1 MNKKFERMEFTDIA
15 LHAVEVLA
23 LLRLGMLSSR
33 KEANEENAPLLPT
46 DGDDV
51 PFNLPLSVTSK
62 AGIAVV
68 CLTLLLRVFTESFNF
83 NAVFSCAA
91 WTLPAVL
98 VSQFWNSFAAIKDNF
113 RMRSLLLAFL
123 LFAGASSASSALTLV
138 STMYPSDESKAHSHL
153 NLWILRSTLFLQIAT
168 LSLTCYQISCINDH
182 ILYQEEET
190 ILRSGVNLPAPEP
203 KAITFRNLFSIV
215 FFTWV
220 NPLIRRGNRSP
231 IVMRDLPELNDMDHS
246 EVVLKRFESIRG
258 KYKYLAT
265 AMFAAESRAILLQVL
280 FGFLAN
286 CFYQSGPLFLYKIT
300 GFIEHQGDT
309 PLWVGF
315 LYAFAF
321 GMCSFLGKLSSN
333 HAWHVSRN
341 LSIRM
346 RAVLVNEIYAKSLKR
361 IPVEASAVKK
371 SDEGGAAS
379 GGASLGKIVTLMS
392 TDTDTIRDGVPEL
405 YDIFLMPFQIG
416 ICVFGLL
423 LIAGWSALVGVA
435 VMVASL
441 PVTYWNSKWNIRIYG
456 KLVAAQDART
466 GVVNE
471 VLQGIRIIKYF
482 AREKMFIERINQARE
497 RELQTLVNLFLVDAI
512 NTVLFLGTPLL
523 VSFVT
528 LTTLTRFAGV
538 RLDAQ
543 TAFTCIALFGQLRYP
558 LAAMPDMISNLF
570 KLKVAF
576 ARIENFLDQP
586 ELDLYEQSDA
596 SMTASTSTT
605 EEIGFRSSSFNWH
618 ASNTSIGVVANMS
631 KEESSTSSF
640 TLQNLDVTFPIGE
653 LTVICGA
660 TGSGKSSLL
669 QALLGEMKRIS
680 GDLHR
685 PNGAV
690 SYVSQTAWIQ
700 NASIRENVTFG
711 EPFDLARY
719 NKVVKA
725 CALVKDLAAL
735 ESGDLTEIG
744 EKGINLSGGQKQ
756 RISLARALYS
766 SARYILLDD
775 PLSAVDA
782 PTARHLFSHAVC
794 GPLMKGRTV
803 LLVTHAT
810 SLVLSEQS
818 TARYLVVMAS
828 GSVAAAGP
836 VDVLLSDPAVSEM
849 IGLSNQNETP
859 VLSGTPRIVSVEDS
873 LEDTDEDNLLHD
885 YSNGATVANAR
896 KIVSEE
902 HKAIGSMKVQYYK
915 LYLLQAGGVLFVR
928 FYNDYWI
935 KIWADAYKP
944 VGGPATGYVD
954 SFMVLQQVARRD
966 AGIAPVSLPNFAE
979 HGNLTES
986 APVDVDYYVTVY
998 GLIGLSW
1005 IVIVLTAFFVRSLG
1019 SYIASKRFHGRLIHR
1034 VVHAPMRF
1042 FDTTPVGRILNRTT
1056 KDISEIGNNLMKVLK
1071 SLTGAVMDALTV
1083 LIVVFTIT
1091 PIFVFSLVPIVFVY
1105 ISVAS
1110 RFLACQREMK
1120 RLDSI
1125 TASPIYSMFSET
1137 LTGAS
1142 TIRAYGADSRFKK
1155 ENMKRVDTNHR
1166 AFIYMYATN
1175 RWFSSRIALIGGVV
1189 VLAGALGTMAMKD
1202 VIGAGLAGLS
1212 LSWTI
1217 SFSDYLVWIVRV
1229 YSGTEMRMNA
1239 VERVSEYS
1247 EIEQERAFILE
1258 ENRAPPNWPSKGSVQ
1273 VSNLEMRYAPDLPP
1287 VLRNISFSVKGGE
1300 KVGIV
1305 GRTGAG
1311 KSSLSLSLFR
1321 IVEAAQGTICIDGID
1336 ISTLGL
1342 FDLRSRMTMIP
1353 QDPVLFAGTIR
1364 SNLDPFNLYD
1374 DAAVWSCLKDVRFFE
1389 SMQSKGLSPR
1399 SSIESLG
1406 SIDVGDTARERGLDT
1421 AISEGGGNFSQGQRQ
1436 LLCLAR
1442 AMLKSSTVT
1451 VFDEATASV
1460 DNETDA
1466 NIQRIIRG
1474 PSFANTTVLSIAH
1487 RLRTVIDYDKILVLD
1502 HGRVVQFG
1510 TPSELIQSDGI
1521 FRSMC
1526 IETGDIEALLEA
1538 AALSSDLTTQCSQ

>member
-1 MNKKFERMEFTDIA
+1 MEFTDIA

-23 LLRLGMLSSR
+23 LLRLGVLSSR
-33 KEANEENAPLLPT
+33 KESNEEHAPLLPT
-46 DGDDV
+46 DGDEV
-51 PFNLPLSVTSK
+51 PFNIPLSVASK
-62 AGIAVV
+62 AGIAAV
-68 CLTLLLRVFTESFNF
+68 CLTLLLGVFTESFNF

-91 WTLPAVL
+91 WTLSAVL
-98 VSQFWNSFAAIKDNF
+98 VSQFSNSFAAIKDAF

-138 STMYPSDESKAHSHL
+138 STMYPSDESKAHPHL

-190 ILRSGVNLPAPEP
+190 ILRSGANLPAPEP
-203 KAITFRNLFSIV
+203 KAVTFRNLFSIV

-246 EVVLKRFESIRG
+246 EVVVKRFESIRG
-258 KYKYLAT
+258 KYKHLAT
-265 AMFAAESRAILLQVL
+265 AMFAVEWWAMISQIL
-280 FGFLAN
+280 FGLLAN
-286 CFYQSGPLFLYKIT
+286 CFYQSGPFLLYKIT
-300 GFIEHQGDT
+300 GFIDHQGDT

-321 GMCSFLGKLSSN
+321 GMCSCLGKLSSN
-333 HAWHVSRN
+333 HVYHISRKS
-341 LSIRM
+341 SIRM
-346 RAVLVNEIYAKSLKR
+346 RAVLVNEIYSKSLRR
-361 IPVEASAVKK
+361 IPAEASAVKAGEEAG
-371 SDEGGAAS
+371 SGS

-392 TDTDTIRDGVPEL
+392 TDTDTIREGVPEL
-405 YDIFLMPFQIG
+405 YDLVLMPVQIG
-416 ICVFGLL
+416 VCIFGLL
-423 LIAGWSALVGVA
+423 MVAGWSALVGVA

-456 KLVAAQDART
+456 KLIAAQDART

-482 AREKMFIERINQARE
+482 AWEKMFIERINEARE
-497 RELQTLVNLFLVDAI
+497 RELRTLVNLFIVDAI

-528 LTTLTRFAGV
+528 LTSLTRFAGV

-558 LAAMPDMISNLF
+558 LAALPDMISNVF
-570 KLKVAF
+570 KLQVAF
-576 ARIENFLDQP
+576 TRIEAFLDQP
-586 ELDLYEQSDA
+586 ELDLYEQNCGDANASSSDV
-596 SMTASTSTT
+596 
-605 EEIGFRSSSFNWH
+605 EQVGFCSSSFNWH
-618 ASNTSIGVVANMS
+618 ASNSSIDDSGNTL
-631 KEESSTSSF
+631 KEENSTSSF
-640 TLQNLDVTFPIGE
+640 TLQNMNVTFPIGS
-653 LTVICGA
+653 LSVICGA

-680 GDLHR
+680 GDLYR

-690 SYVSQTAWIQ
+690 SYVAQTAWIQ
-700 NASIRENVTFG
+700 NASVRENITFG

-725 CALVKDLAAL
+725 CALEKDLAVL

-766 SARYILLDD
+766 SALFVLLDD

-782 PTARHLFSHAVC
+782 PTARHLYSHAVC

-818 TARYLVVMAS
+818 TAQYLVVMAS

-836 VDVLLSDPAVSEM
+836 VLDLLLDPSVTEK
-849 IGLSNQNETP
+849 IGISNQNETP
-859 VLSGTPRIVSVEDS
+859 TSTPRIVSMEDS
-873 LEDTDEDNLLHD
+873 CEETEEDNLLHD
-885 YSNGATVANAR
+885 YSNGATIANAR

-915 LYLLQAGGVLFVR
+915 LYFLQAGGVLFVVSFIGLNVLDRAVR

-944 VGGPATGYVD
+944 VAGPSAEYVD
-954 SFMVLQQVARRD
+954 SFVLLQQLSKRD
-966 AGIAPVSLPNFAE
+966 AGIAAIISPFAWTN
-979 HGNLTES
+979 GNSTTPM
-986 APVDVDYYVTVY
+986 PVDVDYYVKVY
-998 GLIGLSW
+998 GLIGIGWLA
-1005 IVIVLTAFFVRSLG
+1005 IVLAAFFVSSLG

-1042 FDTTPVGRILNRTT
+1042 FDTTPIGRILNRTT
-1056 KDISEIGNNLMKVLK
+1056 KDISEIDNNIMKVLK
-1071 SLTGAVMDALTV
+1071 SLNGAVMDALTV

-1091 PIFVFSLVPIVFVY
+1091 PIFVFSLVPIIFVY

-1110 RFLACQREMK
+1110 RFLACQREIK

-1137 LTGAS
+1137 LAGAS
-1142 TIRAYGADSRFKK
+1142 TIRAYGADTRFKK
-1155 ENMKRVDTNHR
+1155 ESMKRVDTNHR
-1166 AFIYMYATN
+1166 AFVYMYATN
-1175 RWFSSRIALIGGVV
+1175 RWFSSRIALIGGMV

-1217 SFSDYLVWIVRV
+1217 SFSDYLTVIVRK
-1229 YSGTEMRMNA
+1229 YSGIEMRMNA
-1239 VERVSEYS
+1239 VERVNEYS
-1247 EIEQERAFILE
+1247 EIEQERAFVIE
-1258 ENRAPPNWPSKGSVQ
+1258 ENRAPSNWPSKGSIQ

-1287 VLRNISFSVKGGE
+1287 VLHNISFSVKGGE

-1321 IVEAAQGTICIDGID
+1321 IVEATQGTICIDGVD
-1336 ISTLGL
+1336 IATLGL

-1389 SMQSKGLSPR
+1389 SMQSNGLSPR
-1399 SSIESLG
+1399 SSVETFG
-1406 SIDVGDTARERGLDT
+1406 SIDVGDNGRERGLDT
-1421 AISEGGGNFSQGQRQ
+1421 AVSEGGGNFSQGQRQ

-1538 AALSSDLTTQCSQ
+1538 A

>member
-1 MNKKFERMEFTDIA
+1 M
-15 LHAVEVLA
+15 V
-23 LLRLGMLSSR
+23 
-33 KEANEENAPLLPT
+33 
-46 DGDDV
+46 
-51 PFNLPLSVTSK
+51 
-62 AGIAVV
+62 
-68 CLTLLLRVFTESFNF
+68 
-83 NAVFSCAA
+83 
-91 WTLPAVL
+91 
-98 VSQFWNSFAAIKDNF
+98 
-113 RMRSLLLAFL
+113 
-123 LFAGASSASSALTLV
+123 
-138 STMYPSDESKAHSHL
+138 
-153 NLWILRSTLFLQIAT
+153 
-168 LSLTCYQISCINDH
+168 
-182 ILYQEEET
+182 
-190 ILRSGVNLPAPEP
+190 
-203 KAITFRNLFSIV
+203 TFRNFFSIV

-246 EVVLKRFESIRG
+246 EVVVKRFESIRG
-258 KYKYLAT
+258 KYKHLAT
-265 AMFAAESRAILLQVL
+265 AMFASESRALLLQAL
-280 FGFLAN
+280 LGFLAN

-300 GFIEHQGDT
+300 GFIEDQGDA
-309 PLWVGF
+309 PLWIGF

-321 GMCSFLGKLSSN
+321 GMCSFLGKLSGN

-346 RAVLVNEIYAKSLKR
+346 RAVLVNAIYAKSLKR
-361 IPVEASAVKK
+361 IPVEASAVKAGE
-371 SDEGGAAS
+371 EGEGAS
-379 GGASLGKIVTLMS
+379 SGASLGKIVTLMS

-416 ICVFGLL
+416 ISVFGLL
-423 LIAGWSALVGVA
+423 MIAGWSALVGVA

-441 PVTYWNSKWNIRIYG
+441 PVTYWNSKWNIRVYD
-456 KLVAAQDART
+456 KLIAAQDART

-482 AREKMFIERINQARE
+482 AWEKMFIKRINEARE

-543 TAFTCIALFGQLRYP
+543 TAFTCIALFAQLRYP
-558 LAAMPDMISNLF
+558 LAALPDMISNLF

-576 ARIENFLDQP
+576 ARIESFLDQP
-586 ELDLYEQSDA
+586 ELDTYERSNA
-596 SMTASTSTT
+596 SNSTA
-605 EEIGFRSSSFNWH
+605 EQAGFRGSSFNWH
-618 ASNTSIGVVANMS
+618 ASTNASVHAGTNIS
-631 KEESSTSSF
+631 KEEISTTSF
-640 TLQNLDVTFPIGE
+640 TLHNLDVRFPIGV

-680 GDLHR
+680 GDWYR

-690 SYVSQTAWIQ
+690 SYVAQTAWIQ
-700 NASIRENVTFG
+700 NASIRENITFG

-725 CALVKDLAAL
+725 CALVKDLAVL

-766 SARYILLDD
+766 SALFVLLDD

-794 GPLMKGRTV
+794 GPLMKNRTV
-803 LLVTHAT
+803 LLVTHST

-818 TARYLVVMAS
+818 TAQYLVVMSS
-828 GSVAAAGP
+828 GSVVAAGR
-836 VDVLLSDPAVSEM
+836 VHELLLDASVTDK
-849 IGLSNQNETP
+849 IGLSNQNDTP
-859 VLSGTPRIVSVEDS
+859 TSTPRIASVEDS
-873 LEDTDEDNLLHD
+873 YEETEEDNILHD
-885 YSNGATVANAR
+885 YSNGATIANAL

-915 LYLLQAGGVLFVR
+915 LYLLQAGGVLFVASFLGLNVLDRAVR

-935 KIWADAYKP
+935 KVWADAYKP
-944 VGGPATGYVD
+944 AVGYLTGYMD
-954 SFMVLQQVARRD
+954 PFLVLQQVSKRD
-966 AGIAPVSLPNFAE
+966 AGIAVISTLHAWE
-979 HGNLTES
+979 HGNSTEPV
-986 APVDVDYYVTVY
+986 PVDVDYYVRVY
-998 GLIGLSW
+998 GLIGMAWLT
-1005 IVIVLTAFFVRSLG
+1005 IVLAGFFVSSLG
-1019 SYIASKRFHGRLIHR
+1019 SYIASKRFHTRLIHR
-1034 VVHAPMRF
+1034 VLHAPMRF
-1042 FDTTPVGRILNRTT
+1042 FDTTPIGRILNRTT
-1056 KDISEIGNNLMKVLK
+1056 KDISEIDNNIMKVLK
-1071 SLTGAVMDALTV
+1071 SLNGAVMDAVTV

-1091 PIFVFSLVPIVFVY
+1091 PIFLFSLVPIVFVY
-1105 ISVAS
+1105 VSVAS
-1110 RFLACQREMK
+1110 RFLACQREIR

-1125 TASPIYSMFSET
+1125 TTSPIYSMFSET
-1137 LTGAS
+1137 LAGAS
-1142 TIRAYGADSRFKK
+1142 TIRAYGVHTRFKK
-1155 ENMKRVDTNHR
+1155 ESMKRVDINHR
-1166 AFIYMYATN
+1166 AFVYMYASN
-1175 RWFSSRIALIGGVV
+1175 RWFSSRIALIGGMV

-1217 SFSDYLVWIVRV
+1217 SFSDDLTVIVRK
-1229 YSGTEMRMNA
+1229 YSGIEMRMNA
-1239 VERVSEYS
+1239 VERVNEYS
-1247 EIEQERAFILE
+1247 EIEQERAFIIE
-1258 ENRAPPNWPSKGSVQ
+1258 ENRAPPNWPSKGSIQ

-1287 VLRNISFSVKGGE
+1287 VLHNISFSVAGGE

-1321 IVEAAQGTICIDGID
+1321 IVEATQGTICIDGLD
-1336 ISTLGL
+1336 IATLGL

-1389 SMQSKGLSPR
+1389 SMQSKGLPP
-1399 SSIESLG
+1399 SSSVETIGASDAGE
-1406 SIDVGDTARERGLDT
+1406 DDARDRGLDT
-1421 AISEGGGNFSQGQRQ
+1421 AVSEGGGNFSQGQRQ

-1502 HGRVVQFG
+1502 HGRVAQFG
-1510 TPSELIQSDGI
+1510 TPSELMQTNGI

-1526 IETGDIEALLEA
+1526 IESGDVEALEEV
-1538 AALSSDLTTQCSQ
+1538 SSGTK

>member
-1 MNKKFERMEFTDIA
+1 MEFTDVA

-23 LLRLGMLSSR
+23 LLRLSMLSSR
-33 KEANEENAPLLPT
+33 NEMNEEHAPLLPT
-46 DGDDV
+46 DGDDI
-51 PFNLPLSVTSK
+51 PFNLPLSFASK
-62 AGIAVV
+62 AGIAAV
-68 CLTLLLRVFTESFNF
+68 CLTLLLDIFATSFSIS
-83 NAVFSCAA
+83 AVFSCATWLISA
-91 WTLPAVL
+91 ILI
-98 VSQFWNSFAAIKDNF
+98 SQSWNSFAAVKDAF
-113 RMRSLLLAFL
+113 RIRSHLLALLLFV
-123 LFAGASSASSALTLV
+123 GASSVSSALKVV
-138 STMYPSDESKAHSHL
+138 SAVLYPSDESKAYPQL
-153 NLWILRSTLFLQIAT
+153 NLWILRSSLFLQIAS
-168 LSLTCYQISCINDH
+168 LSMTCYQISCINDH
-182 ILYQEEET
+182 ILYHEEEA
-190 ILRSGVNLPAPEP
+190 ILRSGANLPAPEP
-203 KAITFRNLFSIV
+203 KAVTFRHLFSIV

-246 EVVLKRFESIRG
+246 EVVVKRFESIRG

-265 AMFAAESRAILLQVL
+265 AMFAAESWAMISQIL
-280 FGFLAN
+280 FGLLSN
-286 CFYQSGPLFLYKIT
+286 CFYQSGPFLLYKIT
-300 GFIEHQGDT
+300 GFIDHQGDT

-321 GMCSFLGKLSSN
+321 GMCSCLGKLSSN
-333 HAWHVSRN
+333 HVYHISRKS
-341 LSIRM
+341 SIRM
-346 RAVLVNEIYAKSLKR
+346 RAVLVNEIYSKSLRR
-361 IPVEASAVKK
+361 IPAESAVKAGEEVG
-371 SDEGGAAS
+371 SES

-392 TDTDTIRDGVPEL
+392 TDTDTIREGVPEL
-405 YDIFLMPFQIG
+405 YDLVLMPVQIG
-416 ICVFGLL
+416 ICIFGLL
-423 LIAGWSALVGVA
+423 MVAGWSALVGVA

-441 PVTYWNSKWNIRIYG
+441 PVTYWNSKWNIRVYG
-456 KLVAAQDART
+456 KLIAAQDART

-482 AREKMFIERINQARE
+482 AWEKMFIERINEARE
-497 RELQTLVNLFLVDAI
+497 RELRTLVNLFIVDAI

-528 LTTLTRFAGV
+528 LASLTRFAGV

-558 LAAMPDMISNLF
+558 LAALPDMISNVF
-570 KLKVAF
+570 KLQVAF
-576 ARIENFLDQP
+576 TRIEAFLDQP
-586 ELDLYEQSDA
+586 ELDLYEQGANASSSDV
-596 SMTASTSTT
+596 
-605 EEIGFRSSSFNWH
+605 EQVGFRSSSFNWH
-618 ASNTSIGVVANMS
+618 ASNSSIDDSGNIL
-631 KEESSTSSF
+631 KEENSTSSF
-640 TLQNLDVTFPIGE
+640 TLQNMNVKFPVGS
-653 LTVICGA
+653 LSVICGA

-680 GDLHR
+680 GDLYR
-685 PNGAV
+685 ANGAV
-690 SYVSQTAWIQ
+690 SYVAQTAWIQ
-700 NASIRENVTFG
+700 NASVRENITFG

-725 CALVKDLAAL
+725 CALVKDLAVL

-766 SARYILLDD
+766 SALFVLLDD

-818 TARYLVVMAS
+818 TAQYLVVMAS

-836 VDVLLSDPAVSEM
+836 VLELLLDPSVTEK
-849 IGLSNQNETP
+849 IGISNQNDTP
-859 VLSGTPRIVSVEDS
+859 TSTPRIASVEDS
-873 LEDTDEDNLLHD
+873 CEETEEDNLLHD
-885 YSNGATVANAR
+885 YSNGATIANAR

-915 LYLLQAGGVLFVR
+915 LYFLQAGGLLFVVSFIGLNVLDRAVR

-944 VGGPATGYVD
+944 VVGSLTGYVD
-954 SFMVLQQVARRD
+954 SFVLLQQLSKRD
-966 AGIAPVSLPNFAE
+966 AGIAALITPSAWAN
-979 HGNLTES
+979 GNSTKPT
-986 APVDVDYYVTVY
+986 PVDVDYYVKVY
-998 GLIGLSW
+998 GLIGIGWLA
-1005 IVIVLTAFFVRSLG
+1005 IVLAAFFVSSLG

-1042 FDTTPVGRILNRTT
+1042 FDTTPIGRILNRTT
-1056 KDISEIGNNLMKVLK
+1056 KDISEIDNNIMKVIK

-1091 PIFVFSLVPIVFVY
+1091 PIFVFSLVPIIFVY

-1110 RFLACQREMK
+1110 RFLACQREIK

-1137 LTGAS
+1137 LAGAS
-1142 TIRAYGADSRFKK
+1142 TIRAYGADPRFKK
-1155 ENMKRVDTNHR
+1155 ESMKRVDTNHR

-1175 RWFSSRIALIGGVV
+1175 RWFSSRIALIGGMV

-1217 SFSDYLVWIVRV
+1217 SFSDYLTVIVRK
-1229 YSGTEMRMNA
+1229 YSGIEMLNASMNTQKLTKR
-1239 VERVSEYS
+1239 EL
-1247 EIEQERAFILE
+1247 FIIE
-1258 ENRAPPNWPSKGSVQ
+1258 ENRAPPNWPSKGSIQ

-1287 VLRNISFSVKGGE
+1287 VLNNISFSVKGGE

-1321 IVEAAQGTICIDGID
+1321 IVEATQGTICIDGID
-1336 ISTLGL
+1336 IATLGL

-1374 DAAVWSCLKDVRFFE
+1374 DAAVWSCLKDVKFFE
-1389 SMQSKGLSPR
+1389 R
-1399 SSIESLG
+1399 
-1406 SIDVGDTARERGLDT
+1406 LDT
-1421 AISEGGGNFSQGQRQ
+1421 AVSEGGGNFSQGQRQ

-1466 NIQRIIRG
+1466 NIQRIVRG

-1502 HGRVVQFG
+1502 QGRVAQFG

-1526 IETGDIEALLEA
+1526 IETGDVEALLEA
-1538 AALSSDLTTQCSQ
+1538 ATLSSGAKCGL

>member
-1 MNKKFERMEFTDIA
+1 M
-15 LHAVEVLA
+15 
-23 LLRLGMLSSR
+23 
-33 KEANEENAPLLPT
+33 
-46 DGDDV
+46 
-51 PFNLPLSVTSK
+51 
-62 AGIAVV
+62 
-68 CLTLLLRVFTESFNF
+68 
-83 NAVFSCAA
+83 
-91 WTLPAVL
+91 
-98 VSQFWNSFAAIKDNF
+98 
-113 RMRSLLLAFL
+113 
-123 LFAGASSASSALTLV
+123 
-138 STMYPSDESKAHSHL
+138 
-153 NLWILRSTLFLQIAT
+153 
-168 LSLTCYQISCINDH
+168 TCYQISCINDH
-182 ILYQEEET
+182 ILYHEEEA
-190 ILRSGVNLPAPEP
+190 ILRSGANLPAPEP
-203 KAITFRNLFSIV
+203 KAVTFRHLFSIV

-246 EVVLKRFESIRG
+246 EVVVKRFESIRYSTNG
-258 KYKYLAT
+258 KYKHLAT
-265 AMFAAESRAILLQVL
+265 AMFATESRAILLQVL

-300 GFIEHQGDT
+300 GFIEHQGDA

-321 GMCSFLGKLSSN
+321 GMCAFLGKLSSN
-333 HAWHVSRN
+333 HAWHVARN

-361 IPVEASAVKK
+361 IPAEASAVGK
-371 SDEGGAAS
+371 SEDGGAAS

-416 ICVFGLL
+416 ICIFGLL

-441 PVTYWNSKWNIRIYG
+441 PVTYWNSKWNIRVYG

-482 AREKMFIERINQARE
+482 AWEKMFIERINHARE

-576 ARIENFLDQP
+576 GRIEKFLDQP

-596 SMTASTSTT
+596 TASNSTT
-605 EEIGFRSSSFNWH
+605 EHIGFRSSSFNWH
-618 ASNTSIGVVANMS
+618 ASSSSIDVGRNIS

-640 TLQNLDVTFPIGE
+640 TLHNLDVAFPIGE

-690 SYVSQTAWIQ
+690 SYVAQTAWIQ
-700 NASIRENVTFG
+700 NASIRENIAFG

-725 CALVKDLAAL
+725 CALVKDLTVL

-782 PTARHLFSHAVC
+782 PTARHLFLHAVC

-803 LLVTHAT
+803 LLVTHAI

-818 TARYLVVMAS
+818 TAQYLVVMAS

-836 VDVLLSDPAVSEM
+836 VNVLLLDPAVSEM
-849 IGLSNQNETP
+849 LGLSNQNDTP
-859 VLSGTPRIVSVEDS
+859 SLSGTPRIVPVEDS
-873 LEDTDEDNLLHD
+873 LEDTDEKNL
-885 YSNGATVANAR
+885 NGATVANAR

-915 LYLLQAGGVLFVR
+915 LYFLQAGGVLFVAFFIGFNVLDRAVR

-944 VGGPATGYVD
+944 VKGPATGYVD
-954 SFMVLQQVARRD
+954 SFMVLQHVARRD
-966 AGIAPVSLPNFAE
+966 AGIALVNLPFSAE
-979 HGNLTES
+979 HGNSTVS
-986 APVDVDYYVTVY
+986 APVDVDYYVKVY

-1005 IVIVLTAFFVRSLG
+1005 IVIVLTAFVVRSLG
-1019 SYIASKRFHGRLIHR
+1019 SYIASKRFHSRLIHR

-1056 KDISEIGNNLMKVLK
+1056 KDISDIDNHLMKVLK

-1142 TIRAYGADSRFKK
+1142 TIRAYGSDIRFKK

-1166 AFIYMYATN
+1166 AYIYMYATN

-1247 EIEQERAFILE
+1247 EIEQEGAFIIE
-1258 ENRAPPNWPSKGSVQ
+1258 ENRAPLNWPSKGSIK

-1287 VLRNISFSVKGGE
+1287 VLHNISFSVKGGE

-1321 IVEAAQGTICIDGID
+1321 IVEATQGAIYIDGID
-1336 ISTLGL
+1336 IATLGL

-1374 DAAVWSCLKDVRFFE
+1374 DAAVWSCLKDVKFFE

-1399 SSIESLG
+1399 SSVETLG
-1406 SIDVGDTARERGLDT
+1406 SIAIGDNSREKGLDT
-1421 AISEGGGNFSQGQRQ
+1421 AVSEGGGNFSQGQRQ

-1451 VFDEATASV
+1451 LFDEATASV

-1466 NIQRIIRG
+1466 NIQRIVRG

-1502 HGRVVQFG
+1502 HGRVAQFG
-1510 TPSELIQSDGI
+1510 TPSELIQRDGI

-1526 IETGDIEALLEA
+1526 IETGDVEALLEA
-1538 AALSSDLTTQCSQ
+1538 ATLSSGAKCVI

>member
-1 MNKKFERMEFTDIA
+1 MEFTGVA
-15 LHAVEVLA
+15 LHAVEFLA
-23 LLRLGMLSSR
+23 LLRLSMLSSR
-33 KEANEENAPLLPT
+33 KQANEERAPLLSS
-46 DGDDV
+46 DDADV
-51 PFNLPLSVTSK
+51 TLNLPLSRASK
-62 AGIAVV
+62 AGIVAVW
-68 CLTLLLRVFTESFNF
+68 LTLLLRVFANSYAVS
-83 NAVFSCAA
+83 AVFSWTV
-91 WTLPAVL
+91 WTLSAVL
-98 VSQFWNSFAAIKDNF
+98 VSRFWNAFDSNRDAF
-113 RMRSLLLAFL
+113 RIRSQLLAFL
-123 LFAGASSASSALTLV
+123 VIAGASSASSALTLV

-153 NLWILRSTLFLQIAT
+153 NLWILRSSLFLQIAT
-168 LSLTCYQISCINDH
+168 LLMTCHQISCMNDH
-182 ILYQEEET
+182 ILNQEEEA

-203 KAITFRNLFSIV
+203 KAVTFRNLFSIV

-231 IVMRDLPELNDMDHS
+231 IVMRDLPELNDTDHS
-246 EVVLKRFESIRG
+246 EVVVKRFESIRG

-265 AMFAAESRAILLQVL
+265 AMFAAESWAMISQIL
-280 FGFLAN
+280 FGLLAN
-286 CFYQSGPLFLYKIT
+286 CFYQSGPFLLYKIT

-333 HAWHVSRN
+333 HVYHISRKS
-341 LSIRM
+341 SIRM
-346 RAVLVNEIYAKSLKR
+346 RAVLVNEIYSKSLRR
-361 IPVEASAVKK
+361 IPAEASALKA
-371 SDEGGAAS
+371 GGEAGSGS

-392 TDTDTIRDGVPEL
+392 TDTDTIREGVPEL
-405 YDIFLMPFQIG
+405 YDLVLMPVQIG
-416 ICVFGLL
+416 ICIFGLL
-423 LIAGWSALVGVA
+423 MVAGWSALVGVA

-441 PVTYWNSKWNIRIYG
+441 PVTYWNSKWNIRMYG
-456 KLVAAQDART
+456 KLIAAQDART

-482 AREKMFIERINQARE
+482 AWEKMFIERINEARE
-497 RELQTLVNLFLVDAI
+497 RELRTLVNLFIVDAI

-528 LTTLTRFAGV
+528 LTSLTRFAGV

-558 LAAMPDMISNLF
+558 LAALPDMISNVF
-570 KLKVAF
+570 KLQVAF
-576 ARIENFLDQP
+576 TRIEAFLDQP
-586 ELDLYEQSDA
+586 ELDLYEQNGADANASSSDVDQV
-596 SMTASTSTT
+596 
-605 EEIGFRSSSFNWH
+605 GFRSSSFNWH
-618 ASNTSIGVVANMS
+618 ASKSSIDNNGDIL
-631 KEESSTSSF
+631 KEENSTSSF
-640 TLQNLDVTFPIGE
+640 TLQNMNVKFPIGS
-653 LTVICGA
+653 LSVICGA

-680 GDLHR
+680 GDLYR

-690 SYVSQTAWIQ
+690 SYVAQTAWIQ
-700 NASIRENVTFG
+700 NASVRENITFG

-725 CALVKDLAAL
+725 CALVKDLGVL

-766 SARYILLDD
+766 SARFVLLDD

-782 PTARHLFSHAVC
+782 PTARHLYSHAVC

-818 TARYLVVMAS
+818 TAQYLVVMAS
-828 GSVAAAGP
+828 GSAVAAGP
-836 VDVLLSDPAVSEM
+836 VLELLLDPSVTEK
-849 IGLSNQNETP
+849 IGISNQNDTP
-859 VLSGTPRIVSVEDS
+859 TSTPRIVSVEDS
-873 LEDTDEDNLLHD
+873 CEETEEDNLLHD
-885 YSNGATVANAR
+885 YSNGATIANAR

-915 LYLLQAGGVLFVR
+915 LYFLQAGGVLFVVSFVGLNVLDRAVR

-944 VGGPATGYVD
+944 VVGSSAGYVD
-954 SFMVLQQVARRD
+954 SFVLLQHLSKRD
-966 AGIAPVSLPNFAE
+966 AGIAAIINPFAWAN
-979 HGNLTES
+979 GNSTTPM
-986 APVDVDYYVTVY
+986 PVDVDYYVKVY
-998 GLIGLSW
+998 GLIGIGWLA
-1005 IVIVLTAFFVRSLG
+1005 IVLAG

-1042 FDTTPVGRILNRTT
+1042 FDTTPIGRILNRTT
-1056 KDISEIGNNLMKVLK
+1056 KDISEIDNNIMKVLK
-1071 SLTGAVMDALTV
+1071 SLNGAVMDALTV

-1091 PIFVFSLVPIVFVY
+1091 PIFVFSLVPIIFVY

-1110 RFLACQREMK
+1110 RFLACQREIK

-1137 LTGAS
+1137 LAGAS
-1142 TIRAYGADSRFKK
+1142 TIRAYGADTRFKK
-1155 ENMKRVDTNHR
+1155 ESMKRVDTNHR
-1166 AFIYMYATN
+1166 AFVYMYATN
-1175 RWFSSRIALIGGVV
+1175 RWFSSRIALIGGMV
-1189 VLAGALGTMAMKD
+1189 VLAGALGTTAMKD

-1217 SFSDYLVWIVRV
+1217 SFSDYLTVIVRK
-1229 YSGTEMRMNA
+1229 YSGIEMRMNA
-1239 VERVSEYS
+1239 VERVNEYS
-1247 EIEQERAFILE
+1247 EIEQERAFIID
-1258 ENRAPPNWPSKGSVQ
+1258 ENRAPSNWPSKGSIQ

-1421 AISEGGGNFSQGQRQ
+1421 AVSEGGGNFSQGQRQ

-1538 AALSSDLTTQCSQ
+1538 AALSSGAKCVH